1 MFVCWQTSNKCPVTG
16 FQSISKRL
24 RFDFA
29 TWINFATAK
38 RDGSR
43 VDDPYAMMGFRFDSD
58 AVTAPQYFQKPCLNP
73 LSLQTVHKVHLL
85 NDGEQLRPNLLI
97 FQKLEK
103 VVQLFLA
110 FRL

>member
-43 VDDPYAMMGFRFDSD
+43 VDDPYAMKGFRCDSD
-58 AVTAPQYFQKPCLNP
+58 AVTVSQYFQKPRLNP
-73 LSLQTVHKVHLL
+73 LFLQIVHKVHLS
-85 NDGEQLRPNLLI
+85 NDEGQLRPNLLI
-97 FQKLEK
+97 FQKHEK